1 MSGSRLLSHA
11 VSSIVPSA
19 ARIFTVVFGM
29 GTGVPSARIATRQ
42 IYQCIISLLH
52 ENPTEMQHLT
62 CFLRKEVIQ
71 PHLPIQLP
79 CYDFTPVISPAF
91 DGSILKG
98 LATGF
103 GHCRLPWCDGRC
115 VQDPG
120 TYSPRHSD
128 PRLLAIP
135 ASCSRVA
142 DCSPNWDTIFEVCS
156 PSRDRVSLLCHCSTC
171 VAQAVRGM
179 MI

>member
-19 ARIFTVVFGM
+19 AWVLTVVFGM
-29 GTGVPSARIATRQ
+29 GTGVPPKRIATGAFGTLVPEQ
-42 IYQCIISLLH
+42 YI
-52 ENPTEMQHLT
+52 PTDFLT
-62 CFLRKEVIQ
+62 SSVLFRKEVIQ
-71 PHLPIQLP
+71 PHLPIRLP
-79 CYDFTPVISPAF
+79 CYDFTPVT
-91 DGSILKG
+91 GSTFGSSLLKG
-98 LATGF
+98 WVTDF
-103 GHCRLPWCDGRC
+103 GRFRLPWCDGRC

-120 TYSPRHSD
+120 TYSPRHAD

-142 DCSPNWDTIFEVCS
+142 DYSPNWDAVFGVRST
-156 PSRDRVSLLCHCSTC
+156 SRLRLPLLRHCSTC
-171 VAQAVRGM
+171 VAQAIRGM

>member
-1 MSGSRLLSHA
+1 
-11 VSSIVPSA
+11 
-19 ARIFTVVFGM
+19 M

-42 IYQCIISLLH
+42 IYQCIISLLY
-52 ENPTEMQHLT
+52 ENPTEMQPLLSI
-62 CFLRKEVIQ
+62 LRKEVIQ